1 MAYTSL
7 TVKQPIIPLLFLC
20 SEGQWKRYTQIRS
33 QSLVGHSVKLETVAF
48 NLNMV
53 SLSLSLYIPVKTS
66 QVDFFGKIV
75 NNCHAQAIFAEI
87 SMYVLGVSQYVSV
100 LMYIM
105 QLKKSAFNLI
115 CNSVAFF
122 CFTCIQGILLHL
134 TIHLHIS
141 FEFTLCPFYLF

>member
-33 QSLVGHSVKLETVAF
+33 QSMVGHSVKLETVAF

-53 SLSLSLYIPVKTS
+53 SLSLYTPVKTS

-87 SMYVLGVSQYVSV
+87 SMCVLGVSQYVSV

-115 CNSVAFF
+115 CNFVAFF

-134 TIHLHIS
+134 TIHLPIS